1 MKAVLLDEE
10 RFAQEIE
17 LTTPEKLSELIRY
30 RGTPQDN
37 SVIIERCQDADIM
50 IVGSLRIER
59 EVIESLPNLKLIH
72 LTSVGTNQ
80 VDIEACDDNNVK
92 VLNSPGFA
100 TATVAEHT
108 FMLLL
113 NAMRAGVN
121 YHNKVM
127 DGSWKQKGRA
137 GVVQADVIDLEG
149 LTLGL
154 IGLGDIGKRVS
165 KIAEAY
171 GMKVLW
177 AERKGNKPRNSDYT
191 DFETVL
197 AQSDVLSLHCPLTK
211 ETKHLIDADAIT
223 KMTKNPVVVNVA
235 RGQVVDTQAMAQA
248 IKDEKV
254 SGFATDVF
262 EQEPADD
269 SDPIVQLAKQ
279 SHPRVIL
286 SPHIGAGSK
295 ASQVKLWQVLTQQIN
310 EFVCQD

>member
-1 MKAVLLDEE
+1 MKAILLDEE
-10 RFAQEIE
+10 RFAQGIE
-17 LTTPEKLSELIRY
+17 LTTPEKLGELIRY

-50 IVGSLRIER
+50 IVGGLRIER
-59 EVIESLPNLKLIH
+59 EVIESLPHLKLIH

-80 VDIEACDDNNVK
+80 VDIEACDDNGVK

-113 NAMRAGVN
+113 NAMRSGVN

-137 GVVQADVIDLEG
+137 GVIQAEVVDLEC

-165 KIAEAY
+165 TIAEAY

-177 AERKGNKPRNSDYT
+177 AERKGKKPRNNDYT
-191 DFETVL
+191 DFDTVL

-211 ETKHLIDADAIT
+211 ETKHLIDEEAIG
-223 KMTKNPVVVNVA
+223 KMARNPVVVNVA

-248 IKDEKV
+248 IKGGKV

-262 EQEPADD
+262 EQEPADE
-269 SDPIVQLAKQ
+269 SDPIVKLAKQ

-286 SPHIGAGSK
+286 SPHLGAGSR

-310 EFVCQD
+310 EFVSQN

>member
-10 RFAQEIE
+10 RFAQEVE

-80 VDIEACDDNNVK
+80 VDIEACNDNGVK

-177 AERKGNKPRNSDYT
+177 AERKGNKPRNSDYI

-248 IKDEKV
+248 IKDERV

-269 SDPIVQLAKQ
+269 NDPIVQLAKQ

>member
-10 RFAQEIE
+10 RFAQEVE

-80 VDIEACDDNNVK
+80 VDIEACNDNGVK

-191 DFETVL
+191 DFATVL

-248 IKDEKV
+248 IKDERV

-310 EFVCQD
+310 KFVCQD